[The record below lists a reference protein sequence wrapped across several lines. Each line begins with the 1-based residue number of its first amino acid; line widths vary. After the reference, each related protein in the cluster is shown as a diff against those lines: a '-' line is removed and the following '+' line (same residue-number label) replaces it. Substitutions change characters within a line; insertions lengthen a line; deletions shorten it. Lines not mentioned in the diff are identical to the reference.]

1 MFSFP
6 HCKTFHLCVA
16 IVTIILPLF
25 SCGWCIFC
33 IIIFTVFAFT
43 VVYLISLSALSPKH
57 LYYGVLGNAAWAGV
71 SGYHLFRGG
80 KANKQGVA
88 SKMDFFLKMDVG
100 FALCFAVPDLLIPDV
115 ILNLSGVSQ
124 CDVYTCIIHD
134 VHMFFSVFV
143 LFFTTVMYAAKDG

>member
-1 MFSFP
+1 MDDVYSVLSFG
-6 HCKTFHLCVA
+6 A
-16 IVTIILPLF
+16 
-25 SCGWCIFC
+25 
-33 IIIFTVFAFT
+33 FAFT

-71 SGYHLFRGG
+71 SGYHLFGGG

-143 LFFTTVMYAAKDG
+143 FVF